1 MSPPYI
7 YPYASGAAS
16 CKSQQE
22 KITQLEN
29 TFLDIKF
36 VFLLSYF
43 FLLTFNMKRPYL
55 SAEIFDYF
63 KNS

>member
-1 MSPPYI
+1 MCPPYI

-29 TFLDIKF
+29 TFLGIKF
-36 VFLLSYF
+36 VFFVELFFRVDLF
-43 FLLTFNMKRPYL
+43 FLVDFLHVEAAL
-55 SAEIFDYF
+55 A
-63 KNS
+63 